1 MILILK
7 SAVMAIITS
16 ALAQGAESFSIP
28 SSPSPLC
35 VASYSISR
43 SSQQSHFRLHR
54 HIMLSGMLGCT
65 DVECFS
71 FDDSQCNN
79 PDFTKKND
87 CERRLFLKQSALAL
101 SRFTTPT
108 AALPF
113 PAFGAEEETTGA
125 IRPGNYN
132 CLLDLPPI
140 TPGCARLYLCRHGQ
154 TENNRLHLVQGARV
168 DPPLNSNGMEQAQ
181 RMGNAISR
189 LIRNGADGNFILPI
203 PSLVAHS
210 KLKRARETAEI
221 LTSTA
226 DSLLTTSYSS
236 FDSSSLPLRVF
247 GEIPSLGE
255 VDFGSMEGQ
264 DAKKVKSAM
273 RSTFASWAL
282 GNIDKRLPGGES
294 GREVLERAVDALE
307 ALKNLATESSS
318 VSNKLPSIMAVTHST
333 YLRVL
338 LSMVDDSPLAQ
349 SAMTKIQNGSI
360 NVIDV
365 NIEGKKSEISLT
377 SGLFG
382 GGVMSVLGLGATALG
397 RMEDFKLILP
407 KAYLI
412 RRNEVRHLDGLEA

>member
-1 MILILK
+1 
-7 SAVMAIITS
+7 
-16 ALAQGAESFSIP
+16 
-28 SSPSPLC
+28 
-35 VASYSISR
+35 
-43 SSQQSHFRLHR
+43 
-54 HIMLSGMLGCT
+54 MLECT
-65 DVECFS
+65 DDEINSLSLDVS
-71 FDDSQCNN
+71 NCNN
-79 PDFTKKND
+79 SDLETKRD
-87 CERRLFLKQSALAL
+87 YERRLFLKQSALAL
-101 SRFTTPT
+101 SGFAT
-108 AALPF
+108 ATALPF
-113 PAFGAEEETTGA
+113 PSTGAEEEVESV
-125 IRPGNYN
+125 IRPGNYD

-168 DPPLNSNGMEQAQ
+168 DPPLNNNGIEQAK
-181 RMGNAISR
+181 RMGYAISR
-189 LIRNGADGNFILPI
+189 LIGNGADKEVILPS

-210 KLKRARETAEI
+210 KLLRARETAEI

-226 DSLLTTSYSS
+226 DSLLTP
-236 FDSSSLPLRVF
+236 SSSTAFSSSTPLRVF

-264 DAKKVKSAM
+264 DAKKVKFAM

-294 GREVLERAVDALE
+294 GREVLGRAADALE
-307 ALKNLATESSS
+307 TLTKLAVESSS
-318 VSNKLPSIMAVTHST
+318 VSHTIPSVMAVTHST

-349 SAMTKIQNGSI
+349 SALTKIQNGSI

-382 GGVMSVLGLGATALG
+382 GGVMSVLGLGTTALG

-407 KAYLI
+407 ESQLI
-412 RRNEVRHLDGLEA
+412 CRNEVRHLDGMGS